1 MMQESLTTAQQAGLP
16 NVNTLNVIGA
26 FDDDEHATMAEQAL
40 EQAGFHRDDI
50 SLIAKP
56 PGSAARVS
64 ADETKAVQG
73 IMTGGAAGALLGGL
87 AAVSLT
93 IPGIGPLLAAGPI
106 AAALGGSVLGGS
118 LGSLIG
124 SFVGLGM
131 TTETAQQY
139 EEMVRGGAE
148 IVTVRATNTALAQAA
163 TGILETHGAHH
174 VVALEKH
181 L

>member
-1 MMQESLTTAQQAGLP
+1 MMHENLTSAQQVGLP
-16 NVNTLNVIGA
+16 NVNTLNVIAA
-26 FDDDEHATMAEQAL
+26 FDDDEHATTAERAL

-50 SLIAKP
+50 SVIAKP
-56 PGSAARVS
+56 PGSAARIG
-64 ADETKAVQG
+64 ADETKAAQG
-73 IMTGGAAGALLGGL
+73 LVTGGAAGALIGGL

-93 IPGIGPLLAAGPI
+93 IPGIGLLLAAGPV

-131 TTETAQQY
+131 TTEAAQEY

-148 IVTVRATNTALAQAA
+148 IVTVRATTTALAQAA
-163 TGILETHGAHH
+163 TRILEAHGAHH
-174 VVALEKH
+174 VVTLEKH